1 MKKFLTL
8 TCMLRWEM
16 TDFVVQM
23 NASLNPAV
31 LQGNH
36 LTQNRECFE
45 IGQTQCPSSLPFGF
59 PDHHQCLT
67 LGKPDDSMG
76 FIDWSKKR
84 FTIVNSMENAITDH
98 LKSNR
103 ASMPETRQSSCCY
116 DMTAECILKMKE
128 VDANLALERLVQ
140 EKLGIEMKQ
149 NARNRIMDLMK
160 LLHVLEQHGIV
171 RLIRSVDDEQSILGF
186 SEMQVKDLNEFNQ
199 AIRNMV
205 AYDENR
211 CWLVN
216 GRKDI
221 KEPTGPVYELLRQIG
236 VKPMKGTRGP
246 RNGDPGKRDFMYS
259 YRYIYDK
266 DSMKKNCNRL
276 RKGYIGRAL
285 GEDQDMAMQEDD

>member
-1 MKKFLTL
+1 
-8 TCMLRWEM
+8 
-16 TDFVVQM
+16 
-23 NASLNPAV
+23 
-31 LQGNH
+31 
-36 LTQNRECFE
+36 
-45 IGQTQCPSSLPFGF
+45 
-59 PDHHQCLT
+59 
-67 LGKPDDSMG
+67 
-76 FIDWSKKR
+76 
-84 FTIVNSMENAITDH
+84 
-98 LKSNR
+98 
-103 ASMPETRQSSCCY
+103 
-116 DMTAECILKMKE
+116 MTAECILKMKE
-128 VDANLALERLVQ
+128 VDANLAMERLVQ

-236 VKPMKGTRGP
+236 VKVSSS
-246 RNGDPGKRDFMYS
+246 S
-259 YRYIYDK
+259 YFSSTCSR
-266 DSMKKNCNRL
+266 S
-276 RKGYIGRAL
+276 
-285 GEDQDMAMQEDD
+285 